1 MGKSKEEYILLY
13 DGITQT
19 MNQLEKTLQ
28 RLKEL
33 QQRAEETYLQSSE
46 NGFSQV
52 DIANNLIFLKQITE
66 IIT

>member
-19 MNQLEKTLQ
+19 IIQLKGTLQ

-33 QQRAEETYLQSSE
+33 QMRAEETYLQSSE
-46 NGFSQV
+46 KGFSQV
-52 DIANNLIFLKQITE
+52 DMANNLIFLKQITE

>member
-1 MGKSKEEYILLY
+1 MGKSKEEYNLLY

-19 MNQLEKTLQ
+19 IIQLKGTLQ

-33 QQRAEETYLQSSE
+33 QMRAEETYLQSSE
-46 NGFSQV
+46 KGFSQV
-52 DIANNLIFLKQITE
+52 DMANNLIFLKQITE